1 MPDAKEV
8 PNPNPNAK
16 AGYDFDPY
24 SDPAQLG
31 DIHNPN
37 IPFHN
42 YRQIHVSEVALGE
55 GFRATSIKEIP
66 RCPPLW
72 QDIQHYWDIVSLS
85 GYLMFEFGTRDSL
98 IIKVVTVVGSIGGY
112 QVLLKPILAMFG
124 VHLP

>member
-1 MPDAKEV
+1 
-8 PNPNPNAK
+8 
-16 AGYDFDPY
+16 
-24 SDPAQLG
+24 
-31 DIHNPN
+31 
-37 IPFHN
+37 
-42 YRQIHVSEVALGE
+42 VSEVALGE

-98 IIKVVTVVGSIGGY
+98 IIKVVTVAGSIGGY

-124 VHLP
+124 VNLP